1 MSLLLS
7 ALMSHILSL
16 LEKELVNA
24 EPEIVAVIIKEVNDL
39 MSKLQSLIDSK
50 KPSIA
55 PIINPVIDTA
65 TKIIDSGIVSS
76 GALLQQAG
84 E

>member
-24 EPEIVAVIIKEVNDL
+24 EPEIVAVIVKEVNDL
-39 MSKLQSLIDSK
+39 MSKLQLLIDSK

-55 PIINPVIDTA
+55 PIINPVIATA